1 MDHRYELER
10 YKGMR
15 SRYECPVCHH
25 KGVFVRYIDTETGLY
40 LSPEVGRCN
49 REDKCGYHYTPKQY
63 FDSHPTER
71 PEANIIRHPKHIT
84 APKSIDTIPKQY
96 IIKSLGYASDF
107 VRFLLSLFD
116 TDVLESPT
124 VVRLMSEY
132 YLGCTKSGAVIFW
145 QLDWHKRLRGGK
157 IMQYNPE
164 TGKRIKNCDG
174 VVNWVHSQLKKS
186 GELPDSWELS
196 QCLFGEHLLLRRP
209 EATVCLVESEK
220 TAIICS
226 GVMPEYVWLATGGK
240 QNFKAEK
247 CECLKGRKV
256 ILYPDLGAF
265 EDWKNKGETIARSVG
280 FSLSVSDVLE
290 RIATPEDRESGFDIA
305 DYVIKQLRTGVRSNT
320 GGQTRVLPL
329 TWEEKILQQMSARNP
344 AVLQLID
351 ALDLVSSSTQMR
363 LRTCVA

>member
-1 MDHRYELER
+1 
-10 YKGMR
+10 MR
-15 SRYECPVCHH
+15 LNCEDLNRIAD
-25 KGVFVRYIDTETGLY
+25 VRVY
-40 LSPEVGRCN
+40 VN
-49 REDKCGYHYTPKQY
+49 
-63 FDSHPTER
+63 
-71 PEANIIRHPKHIT
+71 
-84 APKSIDTIPKQY
+84 
-96 IIKSLGYASDF
+96 
-107 VRFLLSLFD
+107 
-116 TDVLESPT
+116 DVLESSVYNNGHTIELYVPE
-124 VVRLMSEY
+124 RSILLLMARKNKKREAGS
-132 YLGCTKSGAVIFW
+132 GSITKRKDGRWQGQYVSG
-145 QLDWHKRLRGGK
+145 
-157 IMQYNPE
+157 YNPE

-174 VVNWVHSQLKKS
+174 AVNWVHSQLKKS

>member
-1 MDHRYELER
+1 MCKPFTSLRTRIKSVNVMDHRYELER

-174 VVNWVHSQLKKS
+174 AVNWVHSQLKKS

-196 QCLFGEHLLLRRP
+196 
-209 EATVCLVESEK
+209 
-220 TAIICS
+220 
-226 GVMPEYVWLATGGK
+226 
-240 QNFKAEK
+240 
-247 CECLKGRKV
+247 
-256 ILYPDLGAF
+256 
-265 EDWKNKGETIARSVG
+265 
-280 FSLSVSDVLE
+280 
-290 RIATPEDRESGFDIA
+290 
-305 DYVIKQLRTGVRSNT
+305 
-320 GGQTRVLPL
+320 
-329 TWEEKILQQMSARNP
+329 
-344 AVLQLID
+344 
-351 ALDLVSSSTQMR
+351 
-363 LRTCVA
+363 

>member
-1 MDHRYELER
+1 M
-10 YKGMR
+10 
-15 SRYECPVCHH
+15 
-25 KGVFVRYIDTETGLY
+25 RYIDTETGLY

-71 PEANIIRHPKHIT
+71 PEANIIRHPKQIT

-174 VVNWVHSQLKKS
+174 AVNWVHSQLKKS
-186 GELPDSWELS
+186 GSCRIRGSCRNVCSESICYCDV
-196 QCLFGEHLLLRRP
+196 RRP
-209 EATVCLVESEK
+209 PCAL
-220 TAIICS
+220 
-226 GVMPEYVWLATGGK
+226 W
-240 QNFKAEK
+240 KAK
-247 CECLKGRKV
+247 KR
-256 ILYPDLGAF
+256 P
-265 EDWKNKGETIARSVG
+265 
-280 FSLSVSDVLE
+280 
-290 RIATPEDRESGFDIA
+290 
-305 DYVIKQLRTGVRSNT
+305 
-320 GGQTRVLPL
+320 
-329 TWEEKILQQMSARNP
+329 
-344 AVLQLID
+344 
-351 ALDLVSSSTQMR
+351 
-363 LRTCVA
+363 

>member
-1 MDHRYELER
+1 
-10 YKGMR
+10 MR

-71 PEANIIRHPKHIT
+71 PEANIIRHPKQIT

-174 VVNWVHSQLKKS
+174 AVNWVHS
-186 GELPDSWELS
+186 
-196 QCLFGEHLLLRRP
+196 
-209 EATVCLVESEK
+209 
-220 TAIICS
+220 
-226 GVMPEYVWLATGGK
+226 
-240 QNFKAEK
+240 
-247 CECLKGRKV
+247 
-256 ILYPDLGAF
+256 
-265 EDWKNKGETIARSVG
+265 
-280 FSLSVSDVLE
+280 
-290 RIATPEDRESGFDIA
+290 
-305 DYVIKQLRTGVRSNT
+305 
-320 GGQTRVLPL
+320 
-329 TWEEKILQQMSARNP
+329 
-344 AVLQLID
+344 
-351 ALDLVSSSTQMR
+351 
-363 LRTCVA
+363 